1 MGRRLIT
8 GNHSLAIS
16 NFFIVPRSLRHWNEM
31 QICTRFHN
39 SVDLKSRVVS
49 LWKERTFI
57 SVADIVWN
65 VDPNNLHLSTGGS
78 FFKKNKVTRDH
89 AENENEEERK
99 DEFHADR
106 MINYARR
113 CINTFVL
120 SRRTFS
126 SRVQLSILSCCPSF
140 KNNFI
145 ALL

>member
-1 MGRRLIT
+1 MKGANFHKRCGYCLERR
-8 GNHSLAIS
+8 SEQFA
-16 NFFIVPRSLRHWNEM
+16 FINWGL
-31 QICTRFHN
+31 
-39 SVDLKSRVVS
+39 L
-49 LWKERTFI
+49 
-57 SVADIVWN
+57 
-65 VDPNNLHLSTGGS
+65 
-78 FFKKNKVTRDH
+78 FKKNKVTRDH